1 MGMLDW
7 TSKLNLMGQYL
18 IMTVWKKGSA
28 VDFRDS
34 EANKNFNQNPSPYDI
49 PKKKKNDQIRIV
61 MKNPVEIVDR
71 VVIFCLINAIGYEF
85 SLCNN
90 SLPY

>member
-49 PKKKKNDQIRIV
+49 PKKKKMIR
-61 MKNPVEIVDR
+61 
-71 VVIFCLINAIGYEF
+71 FA
-85 SLCNN
+85 
-90 SLPY
+90 